1 MPVAVIILFI
11 TLVAIAL
18 RRVARTIIPIW
29 AIMAFGAIAALLC
42 QQITPVQAIAAIE
55 ADVMAYLLGVFFIAQ
70 AAEESGYLEQ
80 LTHNIFYHACTGK
93 HALFIVVFIL
103 GTSAA
108 LLMNDTVAII
118 GTPIILQLCKSH
130 KSLIKPLLFAL
141 AFSVTIGSALSPVG
155 NPQNLLIAVKGEM
168 MSPFLDFFMPLAIP
182 TILNLIICYLL
193 IYVVYKD
200 RLEESLEKA
209 MPMPIRDFR
218 TVALV
223 KLSLI
228 MMICLVFTK
237 VIMDFAHTGFRINF
251 SYIALISAIPLLL
264 SKQKWLFLRK
274 LDWGTLIFFA
284 STFVLMQSVWNSGFF
299 QANIHHYHMSLI
311 SPMAILVISVLLSQ
325 FISNVPLVA
334 LYLPLLMQAEHSNLQ
349 LLTLAV
355 GSTIGGNLSILGA
368 ASTIIIIQNSEK
380 RGIKGFGFL
389 EFIKLGLPLT
399 TFNILVYVCFFKSY

>member
-1 MPVAVIILFI
+1 MPLAVIILFI

-42 QQITPVQAIAAIE
+42 QQITPVHAITAIDPE
-55 ADVMAYLLGVFFIAQ
+55 VMAYLLGVFFIAQ

-80 LTHNIFYHACTGK
+80 LTNDIFYHAHTGK
-93 HALFIVVFIL
+93 QALFIIVFIL

-108 LLMNDTVAII
+108 LLMNDTIAII

-168 MSPFLDFFMPLAIP
+168 PSPFLDFIKPLAIP
-182 TILNLIICYLL
+182 TILNLIICYALL
-193 IYVVYKD
+193 YFVYKEQLD
-200 RLEESLEKA
+200 APIEKVLLT
-209 MPMPIRDFR
+209 PIRDSR
-218 TVALV
+218 AVTLV

-228 MMICLVFTK
+228 IMLCLVFTK
-237 VIMDFAHTGFRINF
+237 IIMDFSHSSFRINF
-251 SYIALISAIPLLL
+251 SYIALISAVPLLL
-264 SKQKWLFLRK
+264 SKQKWVFLK
-274 LDWGTLIFFA
+274 NLDWGTLIFFA
-284 STFVLMQSVWNSGFF
+284 STFVLMQSVWDSGFF
-299 QANIHHYHMSLI
+299 QANIHRYHISLT
-311 SPMAILVISVLLSQ
+311 SPIAILVISILLSQ

-334 LYLPLLMQAEHSNLQ
+334 LYLPLLLHSAHTSPQ

-355 GSTIGGNLSILGA
+355 GSTIAGNLSILGA
-368 ASTIIIIQNSEK
+368 ASNIIIIQNSEK
-380 RGIKGFGFL
+380 RGIKGFGFF

-399 TFNILVYVCFFKSY
+399 VLNVLMYVCFFKN